1 MKTAETKLTGA
12 NRGNEDWINRIS
24 VLSVSSCSIPGGV
37 RSGRRRI
44 HETTIER
51 QDASAIHRLTPRRSC
66 EDDRD
71 GARIPEQA
79 HSARLR

>member
-1 MKTAETKLTGA
+1 MAGLQTFGDTL
-12 NRGNEDWINRIS
+12 
-24 VLSVSSCSIPGGV
+24 

-66 EDDRD
+66 EDDRE
-71 GARIPEQA
+71 GASTREQT